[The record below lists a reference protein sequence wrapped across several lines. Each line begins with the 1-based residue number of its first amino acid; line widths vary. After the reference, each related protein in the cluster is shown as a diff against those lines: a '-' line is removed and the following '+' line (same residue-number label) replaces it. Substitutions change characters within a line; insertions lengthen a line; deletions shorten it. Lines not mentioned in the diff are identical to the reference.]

1 MWSISAKLFFIYSAM
16 DMQMRDNWDKVL
28 TFLEEHCPD
37 DVEFIKDSN
46 GLITHVIRIQTCQ
59 CKFMHTMPVPV
70 HVIAL
75 PDTPLGRQ
83 AHALYT
89 YEFAQQ
95 NKHILLRRRRMPL
108 WCKRFFCLCFVSL
121 FLLFLSF
128 FANARL
134 IKLQSMSFQ
143 QPLDIIHFL
152 LFG

>member
-1 MWSISAKLFFIYSAM
+1 M
-16 DMQMRDNWDKVL
+16 DMQLRDNWDKVL

-37 DVEFIKDSN
+37 DVEFVKDGN

-59 CKFMHTMPVPV
+59 CKLMHTMPVPV
-70 HVIAL
+70 HVTAL

-95 NKHILLRRRRMPL
+95 KKHVLLRRWKMPS
-108 WCKRFFCLCFVSL
+108 WCTRFFFLCFL
-121 FLLFLSF
+121 PLLLLFFSF

-134 IKLQSMSFQ
+134 IKVRTMSFQ
-143 QPLDIIHFL
+143 HPLDAIYVL